1 MEYTDG
7 HGVRHTGTDAYW
19 KALRNG
25 EFDLV
30 VLDGFTNPRVNGVI
44 TDALKGNPHYRLL
57 AALPFH
63 NASNDVRPHLL
74 RTVPF
79 VEHNGHYRIWLKR

>member
-1 MEYTDG
+1 
-7 HGVRHTGTDAYW
+7 
-19 KALRNG
+19 
-25 EFDLV
+25 
-30 VLDGFTNPRVNGVI
+30 VNGVI

-63 NASNDVRPHLL
+63 SASNDVRTHLL